1 MSRPRINKYVLIR
14 ELVFNIGTITSIL
27 GLYVAYLL
35 GADRWNL
42 GLSILFFCVIVDN
55 LLSRGYLWMLKH
67 KDAKGE

>member
-1 MSRPRINKYVLIR
+1 MKPPRINKYTLMR
-14 ELVFNIGTITSIL
+14 ELVFNVGTITSVL

-55 LLSRGYLWMLKH
+55 LLCRGYLWLIKH
-67 KDAKGE
+67 